1 MAKRNRN
8 NRERMMGGLPPN
20 EDERSQFPMGGL
32 PPNEEFPMG
41 GLPPNEEF
49 PMGELPPDM
58 QLEPEDVNMFIKQK
72 LQDESRRPMGKP
84 IKRIKSDKTQIS
96 ELIKPLEQIIQ
107 TGEILDDNVIIQS
120 NDRGELDMMADML
133 AFNPFE
139 VKEIAPKPVDGNV
152 LTDEDRRRLFMEEEK
167 RRMISDERFEE
178 FQRAIAEDAERR
190 DIFKEEIRIMK
201 EDFQIWLEKNF
212 PKITGGKNVDVKE
225 IPKIERENKLVKKE
239 IVTRKANLQKN
250 KVDRLSNE
258 KKRKKKESEFKIN
271 KIGIRE
277 IQTFFEEDILIEQR
291 EKLSKNPELEGLN
304 DIQTTIKEMKE
315 MELRLGRPIVPHR
328 DIVESEESDFDT
340 KSYTTTDDIL
350 IKPEFNRDRE
360 GEIRKE
366 MMLKELRYR
375 LEPNRLEEDFIDNK
389 N

>member
-1 MAKRNRN
+1 M
-8 NRERMMGGLPPN
+8 
-20 EDERSQFPMGGL
+20 
-32 PPNEEFPMG
+32 
-41 GLPPNEEF
+41 
-49 PMGELPPDM
+49 
-58 QLEPEDVNMFIKQK
+58 
-72 LQDESRRPMGKP
+72 
-84 IKRIKSDKTQIS
+84 
-96 ELIKPLEQIIQ
+96 
-107 TGEILDDNVIIQS
+107 
-120 NDRGELDMMADML
+120 
-133 AFNPFE
+133 
-139 VKEIAPKPVDGNV
+139 
-152 LTDEDRRRLFMEEEK
+152 
-167 RRMISDERFEE
+167 
-178 FQRAIAEDAERR
+178 
-190 DIFKEEIRIMK
+190 
-201 EDFQIWLEKNF
+201 
-212 PKITGGKNVDVKE
+212 DVKE

>member
-8 NRERMMGGLPPN
+8 NRERPMGGLPPN

-49 PMGELPPDM
+49 PMGELPPDI

-84 IKRIKSDKTQIS
+84 IKSDKTQIS

-178 FQRAIAEDAERR
+178 FQRAIAEDGERR

-212 PKITGGKNVDVKE
+212 PKITAGKNVDVKE

-291 EKLSKNPELEGLN
+291 EKLSKNPEVEGLN